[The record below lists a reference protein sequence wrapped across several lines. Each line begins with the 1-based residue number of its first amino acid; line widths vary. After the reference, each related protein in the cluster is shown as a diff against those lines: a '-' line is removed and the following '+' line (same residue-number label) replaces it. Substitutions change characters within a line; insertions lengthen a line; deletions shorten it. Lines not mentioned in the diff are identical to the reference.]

1 MTLYSEINSVL
12 NDDTKTNIEKR
23 EDVHNLRKNAMLAV
37 VDKLPLT
44 FTRGKYEVSVLD
56 AGTRNGFF
64 WLKLSCKVD
73 GVEIIRDP
81 DFFWNTVPMLVPDP
95 NGDIN
100 IGDGKMYRE
109 DIKEALKQ
117 IVVEAIKH
125 HVRD

>member
-1 MTLYSEINSVL
+1 MGIYDQINDVL
-12 NDDTKTNIEKR
+12 ADGVKTSTEKR
-23 EDVHNLRKNAMLAV
+23 KVVFALRKNAMLAV

-44 FTRGKYEVSVLD
+44 FTRGKYEVSILD
-56 AGTRNGFF
+56 AGTRNGCF

-73 GVEIIRDP
+73 GVEAIRDP
-81 DFFWNTVPMLVPDP
+81 DFFWNTVPTLVPDP

-100 IGDGKMYRE
+100 IGDGKIYRE